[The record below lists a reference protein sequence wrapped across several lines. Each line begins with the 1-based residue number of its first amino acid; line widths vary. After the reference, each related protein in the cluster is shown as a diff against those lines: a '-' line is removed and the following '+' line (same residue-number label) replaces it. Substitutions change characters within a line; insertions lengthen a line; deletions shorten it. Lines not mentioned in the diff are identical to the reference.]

1 MTTTGGSPRSRRS
14 VTTPIVG
21 VIMALVLGGIAYSQ
35 GEAPDRVVGGV
46 IVILVYV
53 GALYMFSNRSETVS
67 TLAGRPADER
77 WESIHQRAAATTA
90 TIGALVA
97 LAGFGIATLL
107 GRESWQ
113 FMVMAAALGL
123 AYLGSFFWYRW
134 RS

>member
-1 MTTTGGSPRSRRS
+1 MTTTGGSPRFRRS
-14 VTTPIVG
+14 VAGPIVG
-21 VIMALVLGGIAYSQ
+21 VILAVVLGGVAYSQ
-35 GEAPDRVVGGV
+35 GESPERVVGGV
-46 IVILVYV
+46 IVILAYV
-53 GALYMFSNRSETVS
+53 AVLYLFSGRSETVS

-90 TIGALVA
+90 TIGAIVA

-123 AYLGSFFWYRW
+123 AYFGCFFWYRW